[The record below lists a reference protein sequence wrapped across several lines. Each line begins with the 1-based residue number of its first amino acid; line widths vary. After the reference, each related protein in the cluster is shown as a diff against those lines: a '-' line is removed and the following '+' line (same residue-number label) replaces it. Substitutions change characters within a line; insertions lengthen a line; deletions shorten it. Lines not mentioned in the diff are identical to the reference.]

1 MRYKSWMDE
10 QFTKPVANVKEYVRK
25 IETLVFLEKATCD
38 CMKNSGNITLI
49 FLQNKLQLI
58 QSKKQ

>member
-1 MRYKSWMDE
+1 MDE

-25 IETLVFLEKATCD
+25 IETLVFLEKASCD